1 MNSLSFALHVGAVIA
16 IVFAWYKVTALRRRI
31 PGGIVK
37 ATCNLL
43 GEFIGLFA
51 LVCLALSFT
60 PVLPEGSREMLVG
73 IVLVFAA
80 AFSIT
85 VINFFSSLAAESG
98 F

>member
-1 MNSLSFALHVGAVIA
+1 MDSLSLVLHAGAVVA

-31 PGGIVK
+31 PGGLVK

-51 LVCLALSFT
+51 LVCLALSFSS
-60 PVLPEGSREMLVG
+60 VLPEGSREMLVG

-85 VINFFSSLAAESG
+85 VINFFSSLADESG